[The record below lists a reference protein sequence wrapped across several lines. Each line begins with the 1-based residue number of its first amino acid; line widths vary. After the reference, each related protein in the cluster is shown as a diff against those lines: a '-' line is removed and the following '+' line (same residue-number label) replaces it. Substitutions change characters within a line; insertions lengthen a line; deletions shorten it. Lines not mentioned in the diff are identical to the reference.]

1 MVSNKNK
8 FRRRKSMKLRK
19 GGSMNNRERQEANGK
34 LNDIFYIEQEISQIG
49 FDGAISGLFIT
60 NIEKKKLKDESIHD
74 QAIWIYNARKEA
86 ANQSKLMEQEM
97 FETGKTREQ
106 LLNDG
111 LHNEE
116 GVFRRLN
123 KGLTPAE
130 QKAENN
136 RESAQLSRVTKRK
149 NNALKKHAKRM
160 QRGKQ

>member
-1 MVSNKNK
+1 
-8 FRRRKSMKLRK
+8 MKLRK
-19 GGSMNNRERQEANGK
+19 GGSMNNGERQRQESNGK

-49 FDGAISGLFIT
+49 FDGAIIGLFIT

-106 LLNDG
+106 LLNEAT
-111 LHNEE
+111 HNEG
-116 GVFRRLN
+116 GVYRRLN
-123 KGLTPAE
+123 KNLSPE
-130 QKAENN
+130 QQQEANN
-136 RESAQLSRVTKRK
+136 MEASQLSRVTKRK